1 MGFLTPHLARLK
13 QLWHRDIWL
22 ASVAREHAL
31 RRRTYLALRML
42 SITLS
47 GLHEIKV
54 AARAAALSY
63 SSMLALGPLIALSVL
78 IAGFALGDR
87 DPDAMARDLNR
98 VIGFIAPQV
107 REFDK
112 DAARAAAPSARAAA
126 PSARPAARPP
136 AEPRAENRPPP
147 PVRPVAPA
155 DPELV
160 RVISNFIT
168 HSRSGAAGAI
178 GGSILLLIVL
188 QLFSSVEN
196 TFNDIWGVRRGR
208 SWMSRLV
215 IYWAAVSLGAVLF
228 FASFTLL
235 SAGPFVSVWV
245 SKLPI
250 AADLRALYQYALP
263 ALSGALLVMV
273 LTVFYRV
280 VPNTRVR
287 WGVAIVGALIVAA
300 LLFLN
305 NYLAFLYLQGVLRSK
320 SLYGSVGLLPIL
332 MAGLYVFWFIVLVGG
347 QITYALQNIHYRSSQ
362 AAWRRIN
369 EATRESLSLL
379 VLLLTARRFRDCQP
393 PYSGSQLSRLVR
405 VPAQILNESLNR
417 LCDLGLV
424 AQLPPTEGNDP
435 NDHRYQ
441 PARPLNRITL
451 AEFKRLF
458 ENYGEAPG
466 GDMLEQADPI
476 LAHYRAGFASALPAA
491 FGGKSLDT
499 LIDELPLAPPAERH
513 DARQAAEAAH
523 PAGPL

>member
-1 MGFLTPHLARLK
+1 MKRLLSPHLARLS

-22 ASVAREHAL
+22 SSVARDRSL
-31 RRRTYLALRML
+31 RSRSFLALRMI
-42 SITLS
+42 SITVS

-63 SSMLALGPLIALSVL
+63 SSMLALGPLVAISVL
-78 IAGFALGDR
+78 IAGLALGDR
-87 DPDAMARDLNR
+87 DPADMARNLNQ

-107 REFDK
+107 RGFD
-112 DAARAAAPSARAAA
+112 DNT
-126 PSARPAARPP
+126 PP
-136 AEPRAENRPPP
+136 ATFHAEGRTPPP
-147 PVRPVAPA
+147 AIATAPA

-160 RVISNFIT
+160 RVIGNFIT

-178 GGSILLLIVL
+178 GLSILLLIVL

-208 SWMSRLV
+208 SWMSR
-215 IYWAAVSLGAVLF
+215 IIYYWAAVSLGAVLF

-235 SAGPFVSVWV
+235 SAGPFISVWI
-245 SKLPI
+245 SKLPM
-250 AADLRALYQYALP
+250 AAGLRTLYQYTLP
-263 ALSGALLVMV
+263 ALSVALLVLI
-273 LTVFYRV
+273 LTVFYRI

-287 WGVAIVGALIVAA
+287 WGVALSGAIIVAA

-305 NYLAFLYLQGVLRSK
+305 NYVAFLYLQGVLRSK

-332 MAGLYVFWFIVLVGG
+332 MAGLYIFWFIVLVGG
-347 QITYALQNIHYRSSQ
+347 QITYAVQNIHYRSSQ
-362 AAWRRIN
+362 AAWRNVN

-379 VLLLTARRFRDCQP
+379 VLLITARRFKDCQP
-393 PYSGSQLSRLVR
+393 PYSGSQLSKLVR

-424 AQLPPTEGNDP
+424 AMLPPTEGNDP

-441 PARPLNRITL
+441 PARPLGRITL

-466 GDMLEQADPI
+466 GDVLDQADPI
-476 LAHYRAGFASALPAA
+476 LAHYRASFASALPAA
-491 FGGKSLDT
+491 FGKKSLDQ
-499 LIDELPLAPPAERH
+499 LIDELPAVQTSPPF
-513 DARQAAEAAH
+513 
-523 PAGPL
+523 PAN

>member
-1 MGFLTPHLARLK
+1 MKRLLSPHLARLS

-22 ASVAREHAL
+22 SSVARDRSL
-31 RRRTYLALRML
+31 RSRSFLALRL
-42 SITLS
+42 ISITVS

-63 SSMLALGPLIALSVL
+63 SSMLALGPLVAISVL
-78 IAGFALGDR
+78 IAGLALGDR
-87 DPDAMARDLNR
+87 DPADMARNLNQ

-107 REFDK
+107 RGFD
-112 DAARAAAPSARAAA
+112 DNT
-126 PSARPAARPP
+126 PP
-136 AEPRAENRPPP
+136 ATFHAEGRTPPP
-147 PVRPVAPA
+147 AIATAPA

-160 RVISNFIT
+160 RVIGNFIT

-178 GGSILLLIVL
+178 GLSILLLIVL

-208 SWMSRLV
+208 SWMSR
-215 IYWAAVSLGAVLF
+215 IIYYWAAVSLGAVLF

-235 SAGPFVSVWV
+235 SAGPFISVWI
-245 SKLPI
+245 SKLPM
-250 AADLRALYQYALP
+250 ATGLRTLYQYTLP
-263 ALSGALLVMV
+263 ALSVALLVLI
-273 LTVFYRV
+273 LTVFYRI

-287 WGVAIVGALIVAA
+287 WGVALIGAIIVAA

-305 NYLAFLYLQGVLRSK
+305 NYVAFLYLQGVLRSK

-332 MAGLYVFWFIVLVGG
+332 MAGLYIFWFIVLVGG
-347 QITYALQNIHYRSSQ
+347 QITYAVQNIHYRSSQ
-362 AAWRRIN
+362 AAWRNVN

-379 VLLLTARRFRDCQP
+379 VLLITARRFKDCQP
-393 PYSGSQLSRLVR
+393 PYSGSQLSKLVR

-424 AQLPPTEGNDP
+424 AMLPPTEGNDP

-441 PARPLNRITL
+441 PARPLGRITL

-466 GDMLEQADPI
+466 GDVLDQADPI
-476 LAHYRAGFASALPAA
+476 LAHYRASFASALPAA
-491 FGGKSLDT
+491 FGKKSLDQ
-499 LIDELPLAPPAERH
+499 LIDELPAVQTAPP
-513 DARQAAEAAH
+513 
-523 PAGPL
+523 PALS

>member
-1 MGFLTPHLARLK
+1 MKRLLSPHLARLS

-22 ASVAREHAL
+22 SSVARDRSL
-31 RRRTYLALRML
+31 RSRSFLALRMI
-42 SITLS
+42 SITVS

-63 SSMLALGPLIALSVL
+63 SSMLALGPLVAISVL
-78 IAGFALGDR
+78 IAGLALGDR
-87 DPDAMARDLNR
+87 DPADMARNLNQ

-107 REFDK
+107 RGFD
-112 DAARAAAPSARAAA
+112 DNT
-126 PSARPAARPP
+126 PP
-136 AEPRAENRPPP
+136 ATFHAEGRTPPP
-147 PVRPVAPA
+147 AIATAPA

-160 RVISNFIT
+160 RVIGNFIT

-178 GGSILLLIVL
+178 GLSILLLIVL

-208 SWMSRLV
+208 SWMSR
-215 IYWAAVSLGAVLF
+215 IIYYWAAVSLGAVLF

-235 SAGPFVSVWV
+235 SAGPFISVWI
-245 SKLPI
+245 SKLPM
-250 AADLRALYQYALP
+250 AAGLRTLYQYTLP
-263 ALSGALLVMV
+263 ALSVALLVLI
-273 LTVFYRV
+273 LTVFYRI

-287 WGVAIVGALIVAA
+287 WGVALIGAIIVAA

-305 NYLAFLYLQGVLRSK
+305 NYVAFLYLQGVLRSK

-332 MAGLYVFWFIVLVGG
+332 MAGLYIFWFIVLVGG
-347 QITYALQNIHYRSSQ
+347 QITYAVQNIHYRSSQ
-362 AAWRRIN
+362 AAWRNVN

-379 VLLLTARRFRDCQP
+379 VLLITARRFKDCQP
-393 PYSGSQLSRLVR
+393 PYSGSQLSKLVR

-424 AQLPPTEGNDP
+424 AMLPPTEGNDP

-441 PARPLNRITL
+441 PARPLGRITL

-466 GDMLEQADPI
+466 GDVLDQADPI
-476 LAHYRAGFASALPAA
+476 LAHYRASFASALPAA
-491 FGGKSLDT
+491 FGKKSLDQ
-499 LIDELPLAPPAERH
+499 LIDELPAVQTSPPF
-513 DARQAAEAAH
+513 AAN
-523 PAGPL
+523 

>member
-1 MGFLTPHLARLK
+1 MSLLSPHLARLK

-22 ASVAREHAL
+22 ASVARENSL
-31 RRRTYLALRML
+31 RSRAYLALRMI

-47 GLHEIKV
+47 GLHELKV

-63 SSMLALGPLIALSVL
+63 SSMLALGPLVAISVL
-78 IAGFALGDR
+78 IAGLALGDR
-87 DPDAMARDLNR
+87 DPAGMARDLTR
-98 VIGFIAPQV
+98 VIGFIAPQI
-107 REFDK
+107 REFDTET
-112 DAARAAAPSARAAA
+112 APNTRSAT
-126 PSARPAARPP
+126 RPAA
-136 AEPRAENRPPP
+136 EIHAENRAKS
-147 PVRPVAPA
+147 VAPA

-160 RVISNFIT
+160 RVISNFIV

-178 GGSILLLIVL
+178 GVSILLLIVL

-235 SAGPFVSVWV
+235 SAGPFVSFWI
-245 SKLPI
+245 SKLPM
-250 AADLRALYQYALP
+250 ADGLRALYQYALP
-263 ALSGALLVMV
+263 ALSATLLVLI

-287 WGVAIVGALIVAA
+287 WRVAVIGAMIVAA

-305 NYLAFLYLQGVLRSK
+305 NYVAFLYLQGVLRSK

-347 QITYALQNIHYRSSQ
+347 QITYAIQNIHYRSSQ
-362 AAWRRIN
+362 AAWRNIN
-369 EATRESLSLL
+369 EITRESLSLL
-379 VLLLTARRFRDCQP
+379 VLLIIARRFKDCQP

-405 VPAQILNESLNR
+405 VPSQILNESLNR
-417 LCDLGLV
+417 LCDLALV
-424 AQLPPTEGNDP
+424 AMLPPTEGNDP

-441 PARPLNRITL
+441 PARPLGRITL

-466 GDMLEQADPI
+466 GDVLDQADPI
-476 LAHYRAGFASALPAA
+476 LAHYRASFSAALPAA
-491 FGGKSLDT
+491 FGEKSLDT

-513 DARQAAEAAH
+513 ETRQAAE
-523 PAGPL
+523 PAGPH

>member
-1 MGFLTPHLARLK
+1 MKRLLSPHLARLS

-22 ASVAREHAL
+22 SSAARDRSL
-31 RRRTYLALRML
+31 RGRGFLALRMI
-42 SITLS
+42 SITVS

-63 SSMLALGPLIALSVL
+63 SSMLALGPLVAISVL
-78 IAGFALGDR
+78 IAGLALGDR
-87 DPDAMARDLNR
+87 DPADMARNLNQ

-107 REFDK
+107 RGFDT
-112 DAARAAAPSARAAA
+112 DAAKAEAQPAPEFNAAGRTP
-126 PSARPAARPP
+126 PP
-136 AEPRAENRPPP
+136 AKATPH
-147 PVRPVAPA
+147 A

-160 RVISNFIT
+160 RVIGNFIT

-178 GGSILLLIVL
+178 GLSILLLIVL

-208 SWMSRLV
+208 SWMSR
-215 IYWAAVSLGAVLF
+215 IIYYWAAVSLGAVLF

-235 SAGPFVSVWV
+235 SAGPFISVWV
-245 SKLPI
+245 SKLPM
-250 AADLRALYQYALP
+250 AAGLRTLYQYALP
-263 ALSGALLVMV
+263 ALSVALLVV
-273 LTVFYRV
+273 ILTIFYRI

-287 WGVAIVGALIVAA
+287 WGVALIGAIIVAA

-305 NYLAFLYLQGVLRSK
+305 NYVAFLYLQGVLRSK

-332 MAGLYVFWFIVLVGG
+332 MAGLYIFWFIVLVGG
-347 QITYALQNIHYRSSQ
+347 QITYAVQNIHYRSSQ
-362 AAWRRIN
+362 AAWRNVN

-379 VLLLTARRFRDCQP
+379 VLLLTARRFKDCQP
-393 PYSGSQLSRLVR
+393 AYSGSQLSKLVR
-405 VPAQILNESLNR
+405 VPSQILNESLNR

-424 AQLPPTEGNDP
+424 AMLPPTEGNDP

-441 PARPLNRITL
+441 PARPLGRITL

-466 GDMLEQADPI
+466 GDVLDQADPI
-476 LAHYRAGFASALPAA
+476 LAHYRASFAAALPAA
-491 FGGKSLDT
+491 FGKKSLDQ
-499 LIDELPLAPPAERH
+499 LIDELPAVQTSPPF
-513 DARQAAEAAH
+513 AAN
-523 PAGPL
+523 

>member
-1 MGFLTPHLARLK
+1 MKRLLSPHLARLS

-22 ASVAREHAL
+22 SSVARDRSL
-31 RRRTYLALRML
+31 RGRGFLALRMI
-42 SITLS
+42 SITVS

-63 SSMLALGPLIALSVL
+63 SSMLALGPLVAISVL
-78 IAGFALGDR
+78 IAGLALGDR
-87 DPDAMARDLNR
+87 DPADMARNLNQ

-107 REFDK
+107 RGFD
-112 DAARAAAPSARAAA
+112 DNT
-126 PSARPAARPP
+126 PP
-136 AEPRAENRPPP
+136 ATFHAEGRTPPP
-147 PVRPVAPA
+147 AIATAPA

-160 RVISNFIT
+160 RVIGNFIT

-178 GGSILLLIVL
+178 GLSILLLIVL

-208 SWMSRLV
+208 SWMSR
-215 IYWAAVSLGAVLF
+215 IIYYWAAVSLGAVLF

-235 SAGPFVSVWV
+235 SAGPFISVWI
-245 SKLPI
+245 SKLPM
-250 AADLRALYQYALP
+250 AAGLRTLYQYTLP
-263 ALSGALLVMV
+263 ALSVALLVLI
-273 LTVFYRV
+273 LTVFYRI

-287 WGVAIVGALIVAA
+287 WGVALIGAIIVAA

-305 NYLAFLYLQGVLRSK
+305 NYVAFLYLQGVLRSK

-332 MAGLYVFWFIVLVGG
+332 MAGLYIFWFIVLVGG
-347 QITYALQNIHYRSSQ
+347 QITYAVQNIHYRSSQ
-362 AAWRRIN
+362 AAWRNVN

-379 VLLLTARRFRDCQP
+379 VLLITARRFKDCQP
-393 PYSGSQLSRLVR
+393 PYSGSQLSKLVR

-424 AQLPPTEGNDP
+424 AMLPPTEGNDP

-441 PARPLNRITL
+441 PARPLGRITL

-466 GDMLEQADPI
+466 GDVLDQADPI
-476 LAHYRAGFASALPAA
+476 LAHYRASFASALPAA
-491 FGGKSLDT
+491 FGKKSLDQ
-499 LIDELPLAPPAERH
+499 LIDELPAVQTSPPFAVS
-513 DARQAAEAAH
+513 
-523 PAGPL
+523 

>member
-1 MGFLTPHLARLK
+1 MKRLLSPHLARLS

-22 ASVAREHAL
+22 SSVARDRSL
-31 RRRTYLALRML
+31 RSRSFLALRL
-42 SITLS
+42 ISITVS

-63 SSMLALGPLIALSVL
+63 SSMLALGPLVAISVL
-78 IAGFALGDR
+78 IAGLALGDR
-87 DPDAMARDLNR
+87 DPADMARNLNQ

-107 REFDK
+107 RGFD
-112 DAARAAAPSARAAA
+112 DNA
-126 PSARPAARPP
+126 PP
-136 AEPRAENRPPP
+136 ATFHAEGRTPPP
-147 PVRPVAPA
+147 AIATAPA

-160 RVISNFIT
+160 RVIGNFIT

-178 GGSILLLIVL
+178 GLSILLLIVL

-208 SWMSRLV
+208 SWMSR
-215 IYWAAVSLGAVLF
+215 IIYYWAAVSLGAVLF

-235 SAGPFVSVWV
+235 SAGPFISVWI
-245 SKLPI
+245 SKLPM
-250 AADLRALYQYALP
+250 AAGLRTLYQYTLP
-263 ALSGALLVMV
+263 ALSVALLVLI
-273 LTVFYRV
+273 LTVFYRI

-287 WGVAIVGALIVAA
+287 WGVALIGAIIVAA

-305 NYLAFLYLQGVLRSK
+305 NYVAFLYLQGVLRSK

-332 MAGLYVFWFIVLVGG
+332 MAGLYIFWFIVLVGG
-347 QITYALQNIHYRSSQ
+347 QITYAVQNIHYRSSQ
-362 AAWRRIN
+362 AAWRNVN

-379 VLLLTARRFRDCQP
+379 VLLITARRFKDCQP
-393 PYSGSQLSRLVR
+393 AYSGSQLSKLVR

-424 AQLPPTEGNDP
+424 AMLPPTEGNDP

-441 PARPLNRITL
+441 PARPLGRITL
-451 AEFKRLF
+451 AEFKRRF

-466 GDMLEQADPI
+466 GDVLDQADPI
-476 LAHYRAGFASALPAA
+476 LAHYRASFASALPAA
-491 FGGKSLDT
+491 FGKKSLDQ
-499 LIDELPLAPPAERH
+499 LIDELPAVQTSPPPA
-513 DARQAAEAAH
+513 
-523 PAGPL
+523 LS